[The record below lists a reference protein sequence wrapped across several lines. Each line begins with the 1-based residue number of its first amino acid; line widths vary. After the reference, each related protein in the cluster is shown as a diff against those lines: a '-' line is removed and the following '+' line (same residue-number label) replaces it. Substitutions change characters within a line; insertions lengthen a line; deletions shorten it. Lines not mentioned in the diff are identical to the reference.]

1 MDLINVSSAFE
12 QKTAELDFVRNTSAL
27 AFKNYTASAKYCLGD
42 RFAVEEAVRLNDE
55 RRTRLCFKIAKNS
68 SRVSAR
74 AVLPFQ
80 YAKGAVH
87 FKRTGFA
94 DVWVLLQQD
103 FYVKLR
109 SGKHAKLDPQI
120 PYMQIPKSNNWTCGG
135 TPFEVNFADGASV
148 QLLNLPC
155 DQVKQDDE
163 TSTFGKPFF
172 DAFASVSFTHTHV
185 GFALEQT
192 AYQTPEIG
200 AAPLLFA
207 SYSFLLIMWFMCV
220 LRSHPRD
227 VYEAAPQQEEEST
240 A

>member
-1 MDLINVSSAFE
+1 MDLINVSNALE

-42 RFAVEEAVRLNDE
+42 RFAVEEAVRLNNE

-94 DVWVLLQQD
+94 DVWILLQQD
-103 FYVKLR
+103 FYVNLR
-109 SGKHAKLDPQI
+109 SGKQAKLDPQF
-120 PYMQIPKSNNWTCGG
+120 PYLQIASNNWTCGA
-135 TPFEVNFADGASV
+135 PLEINFADGASV
-148 QLLNLPC
+148 QLLKLPC
-155 DQVKQDDE
+155 DKVKVGEDR
-163 TSTFGKPFF
+163 FGKPFF
-172 DAFASVSFTHTHV
+172 DAFASVAFTHTHV

-200 AAPLLFA
+200 ALPLLFA
-207 SYSFLLIMWFMCV
+207 SYSFLLIMWFFCV
-220 LRSHPRD
+220 LRSHPREF
-227 VYEAAPQQEEEST
+227 YEAAPT